1 MQGWAAAT
9 AAASSIRSAARP
21 VGQYVAATGGGHHG
35 AHQCLQQPRCLFHNA
50 ASCSLELR
58 ARELR
63 TRARRLVRTRRAL
76 GARRLTSRR
85 ASQAWS
91 KIMDFIRCTGNDSR
105 RGEPGRCSTRMRH
118 SLLRRTTYSMRVL
131 SAGAVPLP
139 TCDAPMVRVCGMWA
153 PRCTHEG
160 NEERLR
166 LDLRDVQR
174 A

>member
-21 VGQYVAATGGGHHG
+21 VGQQAAVNGGHHG
-35 AHQCLQQPRCLFHNA
+35 AHQCLQQPRCLFHNT

-63 TRARRLVRTRRAL
+63 TRARRLVRTRRAS

-105 RGEPGRCSTRMRH
+105 RGEPGRCRRECGTH
-118 SLLRRTTYSMRVL
+118 SCGAQRTPCACKFEVL
-131 SAGAVPLP
+131 
-139 TCDAPMVRVCGMWA
+139 
-153 PRCTHEG
+153 PRNKMKKEATKNDHHEVKG
-160 NEERLR
+160 VSEKKS
-166 LDLRDVQR
+166 
-174 A
+174 